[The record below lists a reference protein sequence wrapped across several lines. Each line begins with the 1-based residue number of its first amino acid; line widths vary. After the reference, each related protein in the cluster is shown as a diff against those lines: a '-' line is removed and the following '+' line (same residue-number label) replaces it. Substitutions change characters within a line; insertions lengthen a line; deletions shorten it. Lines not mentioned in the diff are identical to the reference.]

1 MYCLFWICSGNYSC
15 VVGFVNNTIEREFHG
30 GNKLIKGQMTGWRFQ
45 TRKELERA
53 RNWLVERGLLAH
65 IDYEKME
72 VVVSGTVNGK
82 WVTDSNGDLIRI
94 D

>member
-1 MYCLFWICSGNYSC
+1 MYCLFWICSGNYSST
-15 VVGFVNNTIEREFHG
+15 VGFINNTIKREFHG
-30 GNKLIKGQMTGWRFQ
+30 GNELIKGQMTGWSFK
-45 TRKELERA
+45 TEKELERA

>member
-1 MYCLFWICSGNYSC
+1 MCNGICWCSSAYCCAT
-15 VVGFVNNTIEREFHG
+15 GFINDAIEREFHG

-45 TRKELERA
+45 TGKELERA

>member
-1 MYCLFWICSGNYSC
+1 M
-15 VVGFVNNTIEREFHG
+15 
-30 GNKLIKGQMTGWRFQ
+30 IKGQMTGWGFQ
-45 TRKELERA
+45 TRKELERV
-53 RNWLVERGLLAH
+53 RNWLVERGLFAY

-72 VVVSGTVNGK
+72 VVVSGTVNDK

>member
-1 MYCLFWICSGNYSC
+1 M
-15 VVGFVNNTIEREFHG
+15 
-30 GNKLIKGQMTGWRFQ
+30 IKGQMTGWSFK
-45 TRKELERA
+45 TEKELERA

-72 VVVSGTVNGK
+72 VVISGTVNGK
-82 WVTDSNGDLIRI
+82 WETDSNGNLIRI

>member
-1 MYCLFWICSGNYSC
+1 M
-15 VVGFVNNTIEREFHG
+15 
-30 GNKLIKGQMTGWRFQ
+30 IKWQMTGWGLQ
-45 TRKELERA
+45 TQKELEHA

-65 IDYEKME
+65 IDYEKMV

-82 WVTDSNGDLIRI
+82 WVIDSNGDLIRI